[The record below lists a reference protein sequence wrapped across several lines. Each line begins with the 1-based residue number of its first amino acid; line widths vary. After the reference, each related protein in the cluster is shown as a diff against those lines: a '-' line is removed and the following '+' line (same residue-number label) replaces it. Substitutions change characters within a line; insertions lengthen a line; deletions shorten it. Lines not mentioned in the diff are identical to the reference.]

1 MITFRIKKGDE
12 VKVISGNDRG
22 KKGKV
27 ISVLLSKGRI
37 VAEGIN
43 LKKKH
48 VRPRRAGAKGE
59 IIRIPASL
67 HISRVMLVCPKCAKT
82 TRVGF
87 KISGSQKFRICK
99 KCGGEL

>member
-1 MITFRIKKGDE
+1 MAFRIKKGDE
-12 VKVISGNDRG
+12 VKIVSGNDRG

-27 ISVLLSKGRI
+27 ILVLLDKGRI
-37 VAEGIN
+37 VVEGVN

-59 IIRIPASL
+59 VVQIPASL
-67 HISRVMLVCPKCAKT
+67 HVSRVMLVCPKCGKP

-87 KISGSQKFRICK
+87 RVESKKKFRVCK